1 MCSSLSHL
9 DKSDPRSFHSESPPF
24 KYWPGGGVDERLIE
38 AAAASVNKSTQLDQG
53 PLKMA
58 VLVFLVYFVEIH
70 AIDFE
75 KGRHSVFA

>member
-58 VLVFLVYFVEIH
+58 VSLSSVFVEIH